1 MFDVIAIGELL
12 IDFLPSGM
20 NENGLP
26 LFSANPG
33 GAPANV
39 LVMLA
44 KLGAKT
50 AFIGK
55 VGKDGFGQLLKTTL
69 LNAGIDTSNL
79 LMSTTE
85 MTTLAFVH
93 LDNKGDRSFSFYR
106 KHCADV
112 SLDAGELNKDL
123 LSSCRFLHFGSV
135 SLTDEPS
142 RTATLE
148 AARNAKESGA
158 IISYDPN
165 YRSALWDNEQQAVK
179 YMLKA
184 MEYSD
189 LVKVSEEELL
199 LLTGCTDYYLGAAK
213 LLEIGPSVIFV
224 TCGEKGSY
232 IFTER
237 CCANHGGYSVKVVDT
252 TGAGDTFMGTMLWQ
266 LKNKSLGEITQIFK
280 EEWVELLA
288 FSNAAGALV
297 ATKKGAIPAM
307 PDLDTINTFR
317 RSSHKENPLDGQDG

>member
-1 MFDVIAIGELL
+1 MLDVIAVGELL
-12 IDFLPSGM
+12 IDFLPAGT

-26 LFSANPG
+26 LFSSNPG

-39 LVMLA
+39 LAMLS

-55 VGKDGFGQLLKTTL
+55 VGKDGFGQFLKATL
-69 LNAGIDTSNL
+69 DNAGIDTTNL
-79 LMSTTE
+79 LMSSKE

-93 LDNKGDRSFSFYR
+93 LDKKGDRSFSFYR

-112 SLDAGELNKDL
+112 SLDVGEINKDL
-123 LSSCRFLHFGSV
+123 LKTCRFLHFGAV

-148 AARNAKESGA
+148 AARIAKEAGA

-165 YRSALWDNEQQAVK
+165 YRPALWSDEQEACK

-184 MEYSD
+184 MEYAD
-189 LVKVSEEELL
+189 LVKVSEDELF
-199 LLTGCTDYYLGAAK
+199 LLTQSRDFFQGAGK
-213 LLEIGPSVIFV
+213 LLGLGPSVIFV

-232 IFTER
+232 VFTKA
-237 CCANHGGYSVKVVDT
+237 CHACHGGYNVKTVDT
-252 TGAGDTFMGTMLWQ
+252 TGAGDAFVGAMLWQ
-266 LKNKSLGEITQIFK
+266 LKDMSLEEISKTCSQQWENF
-280 EEWVELLA
+280 LA
-288 FSNAAGALV
+288 FSNAAGAIV
-297 ATKKGAIPAM
+297 TTKKGAIPAM
-307 PDLDTINTFR
+307 PDLGTIDTFVREASNG
-317 RSSHKENPLDGQDG
+317 K

>member
-1 MFDVIAIGELL
+1 MFDVVAVGELL
-12 IDFLPSGM
+12 IDFLPAGM
-20 NENGLP
+20 NEDGLA
-26 LFSANPG
+26 LFSSNPG

-39 LVMLA
+39 LAMLA

-50 AFIGK
+50 AFVGK
-55 VGKDGFGQLLKTTL
+55 VGKDGFGQFLKATL
-69 LNAGIDTSNL
+69 DNAGIDTSNL
-79 LMSTTE
+79 LMSSSE

-93 LDNKGDRSFSFYR
+93 LDEKGDRSFSFYR

-123 LSSCRFLHFGSV
+123 LRTCRFLHFGAV

-148 AARNAKESGA
+148 AARIAKEAGA

-165 YRSALWDNEQQAVK
+165 YRPALWDDEREACK

-184 MEYSD
+184 MEYAD

-199 LLTGCTDYYLGAAK
+199 LLTKSGDFSLGADK
-213 LLEIGPSVIFV
+213 LLAMGPKAIFV

-232 IFTER
+232 AFTKS
-237 CCANHGGYSVKVVDT
+237 CYAHHGGYNVKVVDT
-252 TGAGDTFMGTMLWQ
+252 TGAGDAFVGAMLWQ
-266 LKNKSLGEITQIFK
+266 LRDMSLEEIFQICAEK
-280 EEWVELLA
+280 WEELLA
-288 FSNAAGALV
+288 FSNAAGSIV
-297 ATKKGAIPAM
+297 TTKKGAIPAM
-307 PDLDTINTFR
+307 PDLDAINALVRQSFDER
-317 RSSHKENPLDGQDG
+317 